1 MNDGVMNVLAV
12 LGVGC
17 IFVVGVLIGGSIIV
31 KGVWNII
38 KSIFGIGKWGL
49 RNADWSHFNNCRTAT
64 YNNGQKGQR

>member
-38 KSIFGIGKWGL
+38 KSIFGIGK
-49 RNADWSHFNNCRTAT
+49 
-64 YNNGQKGQR
+64 